1 LKRHL
6 VKWSGQFGQLT
17 TPIEEHA
24 MADRLKGKRALVT
37 AAAQGMGR
45 AAVEAFVR
53 EGARV
58 IATDVRTELL
68 DAAFASN
75 AAVQREKLDV
85 LDDNAVRAFVEKT
98 GAVDVLF
105 NCAGWVHQGTLL
117 ECSVEDWDRSF
128 DLNVRSMFVMCK
140 AMVPK
145 MIAAGGGV
153 IVNMASVLGARKA
166 AVNRLAYASSKAA
179 VEGFT
184 RALAIDHVKQGIRVN
199 CVCPGTVDTPSLG
212 DRINAFKDPVQARRD
227 FVARQP
233 MGRLATAEEI
243 AETFVYLASDESSF
257 MTGQALFVDGGMSL

>member
-1 LKRHL
+1 
-6 VKWSGQFGQLT
+6 
-17 TPIEEHA
+17 
-24 MADRLKGKRALVT
+24 MADRLKGKRALIT
-37 AAAQGMGR
+37 AAGQGMGR

-58 IATDVRTELL
+58 IATDVDPALL
-68 DAAFASN
+68 RSFAGN
-75 AAVQREKLDV
+75 AAVECSRLDV
-85 LDDNAVRAFVEKT
+85 LDDAAVRAFVEKT

-117 ECSVEDWDRSF
+117 ECTIEDWDRSF
-128 DLNVRSMFVMCK
+128 ALNVRSMFVMCK

-153 IVNMASVLGARKA
+153 IINMASVLGARKA

-184 RALAIDHVKQGIRVN
+184 RALAIDHVKQNIRVN

-212 DRINAFKDPVQARRD
+212 DRIKAFADPVQARKD
-227 FVARQP
+227 FIARQP

-243 AETFVYLASDESSF
+243 AETFVYLASEESSF